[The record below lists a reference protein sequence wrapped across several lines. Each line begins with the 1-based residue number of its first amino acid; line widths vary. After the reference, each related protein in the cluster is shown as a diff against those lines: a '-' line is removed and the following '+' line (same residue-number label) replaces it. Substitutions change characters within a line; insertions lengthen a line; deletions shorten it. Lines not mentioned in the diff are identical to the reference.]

1 MYNVRHGDSIKMKAL
16 ILTYEKFQDHEVIYP
31 YYRLTEDNFD
41 VEIVSNK
48 IGRIH
53 GILGTYMEGTHLVE
67 DLSLQKRQSEFLNY
81 DLLVIPGGVKALEK
95 LRQEK
100 VALDFISEWNRLGKV
115 IACICH
121 GAQMLISANVVSNR
135 DISGYYSIR
144 DDISNAG
151 ANYVDAP
158 VVISRNIVTSPHYKY
173 MGLWLKTAIDMV
185 KNTK

>member
-1 MYNVRHGDSIKMKAL
+1 MKAL

-31 YYRLTEDNFD
+31 FYRLTEDNFK
-41 VEIVSNK
+41 VEIMSNK

-67 DLSLQKRQSEFLNY
+67 DLNVSNNRAEFMKY
-81 DLLVIPGGVKALEK
+81 DMLVIPGGVKALEK
-95 LRQEK
+95 LRQEQ
-100 VALDFISEWNRLGKV
+100 VALDFIAEWNAAGKV

-121 GAQMLISANVVSNR
+121 GAQLLISAKVTEGR

-144 DDISNAG
+144 DDITNSG

-158 VVISRNIVTSPHYKY
+158 VVVSENIVTSPHYKY
-173 MGLWLKTAIDMV
+173 MGPWLKTAIDMV
-185 KNTK
+185 SQ